1 MFSGTTGPSSMHS
14 SDYAARVWP
23 MTTRS
28 FVKPWA
34 ALIVL
39 PIMLGL
45 GGYGCGY
52 RTAIGTRGKAPGTGG
67 SSRPGGGDDQADAA
81 ASGRVGGSTNLRGDA
96 GWGAGGAGGA
106 WSDDVS
112 SAGGDGVSSAG
123 SRSVA
128 GSVGGIAAGGSSRTG
143 GSAEGGSASTPS
155 NGGRSLASV
164 SRSGSSAAIG
174 GTGAAGAAG
183 GGRGGN
189 TVNIG
194 GKTGG
199 AVAGTDG
206 TAQGGADSGTARM
219 PLWRSSTDRFCQKSE
234 SSWGASIRVWSDTRG
249 VFLLVRDE
257 AAGTRSVRSNTGNGW
272 RTSYTMPFD
281 FTASSGPMGLRGFVN
296 GPLVAFGLSPCKI
309 QFVDGNSAVCSGA
322 PSSVTDVAVVSASLG
337 YAVYSDRVL
346 RFDGSTW
353 TQFGAVLPSDPSA
366 PSRPHALGV
375 WGNTSIV
382 AVVADQGNV
391 YLVDSAGVASL
402 QSGLSDSDYTAVWGN
417 TDKDIW
423 VGNNNGKIFH
433 YDGARWSLAA
443 SLSDDHSSV
452 NKLWGIDGKLFLV
465 ADRVFAEWDGTSLM
479 IRDTLPGE
487 ARYQDLWGNASD
499 EVFMTMIDYS
509 NTDCGT
515 FQVRWF
521 NGSDVSPL

>member
-14 SDYAARVWP
+14 SDHAARVWP
-23 MTTRS
+23 TTTRS

-34 ALIVL
+34 ALIAL

-52 RTAIGTRGKAPGTGG
+52 RSAIGTRGKAPGTSE
-67 SSRPGGGDDQADAA
+67 SSQPGGGDDQADAA
-81 ASGRVGGSTNLRGDA
+81 ASGRVGGSTNLGGGA
-96 GWGAGGAGGA
+96 GGGAGGAGGVG
-106 WSDDVS
+106 SGDVS
-112 SAGGDGVSSAG
+112 SAGGGGVPSAG
-123 SRSVA
+123 SRSAA
-128 GSVGGIAAGGSSRTG
+128 GSVGGIAAGGSSRAG
-143 GSAEGGSASTPS
+143 GSAAGVIASTPS
-155 NGGRSLASV
+155 TGGRSLASV
-164 SRSGSSAAIG
+164 SRAGSSAAIG
-174 GTGAAGAAG
+174 GRGAAGAAG
-183 GGRGGN
+183 GSMAGN
-189 TVNIG
+189 SANLG
-194 GKTGG
+194 GKTG
-199 AVAGTDG
+199 VAGAGGG
-206 TAQGGADSGTARM
+206 TAQGGADGGAARI
-219 PLWRSSTDRFCQKSE
+219 PLWRSSTDRFCQSSV
-234 SSWGASIRVWSDTRG
+234 SSWGASLSVWSDTRG

-257 AAGTRSVRSNTGNGW
+257 AGGTSSVRSNTGSGW
-272 RTSYTMPFD
+272 GISTTMPFD

-296 GPLVAFGLSPCKI
+296 GPLVAFGLAPCKI

-322 PSSVTDVAVVSASLG
+322 PSSVTDVTVVSASLA

-375 WGNTSIV
+375 WGTSSIV

-402 QSGLSDSDYTAVWGN
+402 QTGLSVSDYTAVWGS

-423 VGNNNGKIFH
+423 VGNNNGKLFH

-443 SLSDDHSSV
+443 SLPDDHSSV
-452 NKLWGIDGKLFLV
+452 TRLWGVDGKLFLV
-465 ADRVFAEWDGTSLM
+465 ADRVFAEWDGTSLA

-499 EVFMTMIDYS
+499 EVFMAMIDYS
-509 NTDCGT
+509 SSDCGT

-521 NGSDVSPL
+521 NGSAVSPL